1 MTALTTPG
9 KKEDLKKD
17 LGQPC
22 QSNAASGLLYCR
34 YHTDWSIC
42 LVTATW
48 KREPRKT
55 SFNDSYEE

>member
-1 MTALTTPG
+1 MTAPTTPG
-9 KKEDLKKD
+9 KKEDLMED

-22 QSNAASGLLYCR
+22 QSNSASGLLCCG

-48 KREPRKT
+48 KREAWKT
-55 SFNDSYEE
+55 SFNDSNEE